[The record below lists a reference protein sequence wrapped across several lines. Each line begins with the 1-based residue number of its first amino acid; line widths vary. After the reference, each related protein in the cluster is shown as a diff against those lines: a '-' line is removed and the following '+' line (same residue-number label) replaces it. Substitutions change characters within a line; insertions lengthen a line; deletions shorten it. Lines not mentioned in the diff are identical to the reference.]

1 MIHDRFYARWVQPTS
16 IISSS
21 VKFVATVKIR
31 INADGTIDSVTM
43 THPSGNPVMDESVMG
58 AARSVRQID
67 PLPRGLG
74 GAFYD
79 IAINFELD

>member
-16 IISSS
+16 VISSS

-31 INADGTIDSVTM
+31 INSDGTIGAVTM
-43 THPSGNPVMDESVMG
+43 THPSGNPVMDESVMK

-74 GAFYD
+74 GDYYD